1 MNLRFGAAF
10 SLVFAF
16 APAATAPPLAD
27 DFDQGNAAL
36 EDTLASVTPGLSRL
50 AAASSVAPP
59 ARSAAPLR
67 GPEAYATYAALFA
80 RLMQGQTADQL
91 QDVLP
96 GLPQRLHI
104 AAQVSHKYWTDSNL
118 LDANAKAD
126 ILPPKAMKGLGIPRR
141 VTAGIPHAPAG
152 MMHTYGYLF
161 SQLQTPYGLK
171 GQRWIEARIDER
183 LGLPA
188 GTFGPEPP
196 AGEFTSNLTA
206 VLYRLIGVTGAPSAA
221 AALEPEATP
230 LGRLEEAVTWETP
243 EGQRVSASIRTH
255 LFDMRSVPGAAGDG
269 EPLLVYEVVRGG
281 RHRLVTAFPAAGG
294 TADFIRS
301 AKPADDTDFKPLYNL
316 YVDPRWR
323 VVARHSSG
331 FLPGQP

>member
-1 MNLRFGAAF
+1 MDLRVGAAL
-10 SLVFAF
+10 SLAF
-16 APAATAPPLAD
+16 VSATAAAAPVAHAAT
-27 DFDQGNAAL
+27 L
-36 EDTLASVTPGLSRL
+36 E
-50 AAASSVAPP
+50 
-59 ARSAAPLR
+59 
-67 GPEAYATYAALFA
+67 GPEAYAAYAALYA
-80 RLMQGQTADQL
+80 RLMQGQTATQL

-96 GLPQRLHI
+96 GLPQRLRI
-104 AAQVSHKYWTDSNL
+104 AAEVSRKCWTDSNL

-126 ILPPKAMKGLGIPRR
+126 ILPPGVMKGLGIPRR
-141 VTAGIPHAPAG
+141 VTAGVAHAPAG

-171 GQRWIEARIDER
+171 GRRWIEARIDER

-206 VLYRLIGVTGAPSAA
+206 VLYRLIGVSGAPSAA
-221 AALEPEATP
+221 ARLEPTATP
-230 LGRLEEAVTWETP
+230 LGRLEDDVTWETP
-243 EGQRVSASIRTH
+243 EGRKVSASVRTH
-255 LFDMRSVPGAAGDG
+255 LFDMRSVPGAAEDG
-269 EPLLVYEVVRGG
+269 APLLIYEVFRGG
-281 RHRLVTAFPAAGG
+281 RHLLVTAFPAAGG

-301 AKPADDTDFKPLYNL
+301 AKPADDAAFKPLYNL

-331 FLPGQP
+331 FLPGRP